1 MGGDVWLRWLLAAL
15 TAAVAAAVVL
25 LLPNSSCGGGGSTQ
39 RLRWVTGYLHRQ
51 RAPHRWEHAGD
62 HAAATDS
69 ATLPPLPPGEA
80 PIDHD
85 RWHVEIHV
93 FAWRRTHALR
103 RLWTSL
109 LAVEPPAWPIDAVVH
124 IDGDPAP
131 GVLDLVAGFQWP
143 WGRLT
148 VHASPERRGLEEV
161 H

>member
-39 RLRWVTGYLHRQ
+39 RLRWVTGYLHQQ

-103 RLWTSL
+103 RLFTSL